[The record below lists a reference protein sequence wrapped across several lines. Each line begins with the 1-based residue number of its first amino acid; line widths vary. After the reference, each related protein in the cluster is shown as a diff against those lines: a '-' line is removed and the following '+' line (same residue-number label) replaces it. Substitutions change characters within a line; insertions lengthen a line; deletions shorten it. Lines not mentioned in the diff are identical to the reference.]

1 MERFGWFQAGGAG
14 GGSLQRGA
22 LRVNCIDC
30 LDRTNVVQGWLAR
43 KQLERLLAQL
53 GLLAPGTPLPEA
65 FPKARHS
72 SLCLVALLLPRKR
85 RHWLARHPGLP
96 CGSFWLC
103 CACMVQCTASLAMA
117 RSRLCMSAGHLLQC
131 RGFITKPLA

>member
-1 MERFGWFQAGGAG
+1 MAEPCAAACRAAAARRLEKLWARIGGDVERFGWFQAGGAG

-53 GLLAPGTPLPEA
+53 GLVAPGTPLPEA
-65 FPKARHS
+65 FPEARHA
-72 SLCLVALLLPRKR
+72 SLLPGGRQPPCLVHTVLPWWRAHSRSVVRELNTCAAALFR
-85 RHWLARHPGLP
+85 
-96 CGSFWLC
+96 
-103 CACMVQCTASLAMA
+103 
-117 RSRLCMSAGHLLQC
+117 
-131 RGFITKPLA
+131 

>member
-65 FPKARHS
+65 FPEARPYRMAVGC
-72 SLCLVALLLPRKR
+72 LCGALPLWLLVAFCV
-85 RHWLARHPGLP
+85 WPGSVMNPSL
-96 CGSFWLC
+96 SRIDC
-103 CACMVQCTASLAMA
+103 CVSRVCCHRFEGFSCT
-117 RSRLCMSAGHLLQC
+117 RS
-131 RGFITKPLA
+131 

>member
-65 FPKARHS
+65 FPEARRS

-85 RHWLARHPGLP
+85 KHWLARHPGCLVALFIL
-96 CGSFWLC
+96 SR
-103 CACMVQCTASLAMA
+103 ACTVQGTASLAMG
-117 RSRLCMSAGHLLQC
+117 RSW
-131 RGFITKPLA
+131 

>member
-65 FPKARHS
+65 FPEARRS
-72 SLCLVALLLPRKR
+72 SLSLVALLLPRKR
-85 RHWLARHPGLP
+85 RHWLARHLDALWLFLCRLGPARCSVLPAWQWAGL
-96 CGSFWLC
+96 GN
-103 CACMVQCTASLAMA
+103 ACLQVFYCSVEAS
-117 RSRLCMSAGHLLQC
+117 
-131 RGFITKPLA
+131 